1 MVTLYFSHQSLVGG
15 STIGMGIKKAQ
26 TPSHTLYRALH
37 CPNTTM
43 VEVCAIRHSFNVVLD
58 LLIKSRSRC
67 KFGREIEQQKD
78 LHPFRNAC
86 DKDGANRVQRARSLP
101 RCSPLALPSSG
112 ATRPIMQAC
121 WLSLLCPFSHKF
133 CAKLRTFHENWS
145 RRMLFLVIF
154 TDLII

>member
-1 MVTLYFSHQSLVGG
+1 MVGG
-15 STIGMGIKKAQ
+15 GTISMGIKKAQ
-26 TPSHTLYRALH
+26 APSHTLYRALH

-78 LHPFRNAC
+78 LHPFRNA
-86 DKDGANRVQRARSLP
+86 GAKV
-101 RCSPLALPSSG
+101 
-112 ATRPIMQAC
+112 
-121 WLSLLCPFSHKF
+121 
-133 CAKLRTFHENWS
+133 RTFHENWS